1 MNAHESEHV
10 SEDESEVVP
19 AIVVGYVDGSDPGYF
34 DAHDCVCV
42 LHLHVYAH
50 VHAQYHHEHADGNE

>member
-19 AIVVGYVDGSDPGYF
+19 AIVLGYVDGF
-34 DAHDCVCV
+34 DAHDCGFV

-50 VHAQYHHEHADGNE
+50 ARCHHERVDGNA